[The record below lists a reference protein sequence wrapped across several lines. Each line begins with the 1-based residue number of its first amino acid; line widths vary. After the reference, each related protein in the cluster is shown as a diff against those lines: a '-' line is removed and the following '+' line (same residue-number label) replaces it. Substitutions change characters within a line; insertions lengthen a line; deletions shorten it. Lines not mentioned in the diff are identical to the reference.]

1 MNRECG
7 PKAATH
13 PRIQG
18 VRPVARPSLQPP
30 HQQALWPQSARAEAV
45 IDCMLNQNAHD
56 AGAARVAAM
65 AWRVVHIGHEHRVG
79 IVQMPCPEVACLG
92 LARAR
97 PIGCR
102 AT

>member
-1 MNRECG
+1 
-7 PKAATH
+7 
-13 PRIQG
+13 
-18 VRPVARPSLQPP
+18 
-30 HQQALWPQSARAEAV
+30 
-45 IDCMLNQNAHD
+45 MLNQNAHD

-65 AWRVVHIGHEHRVG
+65 AWSVVHIGHEHRVG